1 MKVDYRKL
9 KRLRMAQLRREW
21 LRRPRNRAGMA
32 AAALTVALGLTIAG
46 TLPSLGPP
54 GMEVQAT
61 EPASAQEPADLSR
74 ATVTTRPL
82 MGTDMTK
89 MLHMAGSRTSG
100 VEIPEIEDIQELPD
114 AQAEEMPSE
123 AAPETP
129 VEGRK
134 EGLQE
139 EPAAG
144 QEEAAPEDAAPEGT
158 APEDAALEGTAP
170 EDAARTAQEEGS
182 PDGMPEP
189 GQADSAASEAG
200 QEPVMAA
207 SVVDGMVNV
216 RAEASED
223 SETAGTLSKGTGGV
237 VLERS
242 DGWTRIQSGS
252 FTGWVSD
259 QWLIFGEEAKH
270 ILEQSVAKATIM
282 AESLNV
288 RGGPGTGYDILGTVR
303 QGEVL
308 ELESVMDNGWVEVA
322 WKGGTAYISSKYVDV
337 DGTAPMTKAPLVGV
351 SDDAM
356 PKAQTVSA
364 YEGSASELEMLATII
379 YCEAGNQ
386 PWEGK
391 VAVGNVVLN
400 RIASPQFPNDMDTVL
415 RAPIQFTPVGSGKYD
430 RMLNSGKVPQGC
442 YDAAQAAMDGESYV
456 GGCLYFK
463 NPYIAG
469 WHDGLLIGEHVFY

>member
-61 EPASAQEPADLSR
+61 EPASTQEPADLSR

-123 AAPETP
+123 AAPGAP
-129 VEGRK
+129 AEGRK
-134 EGLQE
+134 EKLLE

-144 QEEAAPEDAAPEGT
+144 QEEPA
-158 APEDAALEGTAP
+158 AP

-182 PDGMPEP
+182 PDGMPES

-223 SETAGTLSKGTGGV
+223 SETAGTLSKGTGGI

-259 QWLIFGEEAKH
+259 QWLIFGEEAQH
-270 ILEQSVAKATIM
+270 ILEQSVAKATIR